1 MRSHYCGTVNSQN
14 LEQTVTVCGWV
25 HRRRDHGGVIF
36 VDLRDHTGLVQ
47 IVLDPESS
55 TADQF
60 NIAEQ
65 VRNEFVLQVKGQVQP
80 RPEGTINSRLE
91 SGEIEIL
98 GAELTLLSRAE
109 PTPFRIE
116 HPHLDSSTDPEITEE
131 VRLRY
136 RYLDLRRPDMQRKI
150 RLRASLLRA
159 LRNSLEKADFL
170 EIETPILT
178 RSTPEGARDYLVPSR
193 TQSGSF
199 FALPQS
205 PQLFKQMLMMSGM
218 DRYYQVARCFRDED
232 LRSDRQPEFTQL
244 DIEMSFMTEDAI
256 MSLIENMIRDVF
268 SEVIDVKLVD
278 KFPHITWA
286 DAMDRFGCDRPDLRI
301 PLELVEVSKHLTDT
315 SFKVF
320 SAPANDPKSRVAA
333 LRIPNGT
340 SLTRR
345 QIDTYTQYVGQYG
358 ARGLA
363 YIKVNDL
370 EAGREGLQSPIVK
383 NLSDEALNGILQ
395 DTHAKSGDLI
405 FFGADKTQV
414 VNDAIGA
421 LRERI
426 GHDMNM
432 VSENWEPVWVI
443 DFPSFEWDSTQ
454 QRWSS
459 LHHPFTAPTNP
470 DDLKTPEN
478 CLSRAYD
485 LVLNGK
491 EVGGGSI
498 RIHQPEQQQQ
508 VFELLGISKE
518 EAEERF
524 GFFLQA
530 LNYGCPPH
538 GGIAFGIDRLAMLMS
553 GSQSLRD
560 VIAFPKTQTATCH
573 LTQAPAPVD
582 AAQLR
587 ELGVKLLPK
596 EA

>member
-1 MRSHYCGTVNSQN
+1 MRSHYCGTVNSQH

-47 IVLDPESS
+47 VVLDPESS

-60 NIAEQ
+60 TIAEQ
-65 VRNEFVLQVKGQVQP
+65 VRNEFVLQVKGQVRP
-80 RPEGTINSRLE
+80 RPEGTVNTRLD

-98 GAELTLLSRAE
+98 GAELTLLSRSE

-116 HPHLDSSTDPEITEE
+116 HPHLDGSSDPEITEE

-136 RYLDLRRPDMQRKI
+136 RYLDLRRPEMQRKM
-150 RLRASLLRA
+150 RLRADLLRA
-159 LRNSLEKADFL
+159 LRNSLDDANFL
-170 EIETPILT
+170 EIEAPILT

-232 LRSDRQPEFTQL
+232 LRADRQPEFTQL
-244 DIEMSFMTEDAI
+244 DIEMSFMDEDAI
-256 MSLIENMIRDVF
+256 MALIEDMIRDVF
-268 SEVIDVKLVD
+268 SRVIDVKLVD

-320 SAPANDPKSRVAA
+320 AAPANDPKSRVAA

-345 QIDTYTQYVGQYG
+345 QIDAYTQYVGQYG

-383 NLSDEALNGILQ
+383 NLSDEALSGILQ
-395 DTHAKSGDLI
+395 DTQAESGD
-405 FFGADKTQV
+405 
-414 VNDAIGA
+414 
-421 LRERI
+421 
-426 GHDMNM
+426 
-432 VSENWEPVWVI
+432 
-443 DFPSFEWDSTQ
+443 
-454 QRWSS
+454 
-459 LHHPFTAPTNP
+459 
-470 DDLKTPEN
+470 
-478 CLSRAYD
+478 
-485 LVLNGK
+485 
-491 EVGGGSI
+491 
-498 RIHQPEQQQQ
+498 
-508 VFELLGISKE
+508 
-518 EAEERF
+518 
-524 GFFLQA
+524 
-530 LNYGCPPH
+530 
-538 GGIAFGIDRLAMLMS
+538 
-553 GSQSLRD
+553 
-560 VIAFPKTQTATCH
+560 
-573 LTQAPAPVD
+573 
-582 AAQLR
+582 
-587 ELGVKLLPK
+587 
-596 EA
+596 